1 MMSEAQEGRPR
12 DGPPSGVR
20 PSLVLISEPLV
31 SRDAVQLKFISSVAR
46 ALTGSFRVSIASTY
60 VTSEARE
67 RLETLGF
74 SVIAPDHDHYWIN
87 RFLRHV
93 GLRSEATLWTEAW
106 IRESLFGRN
115 RKLLARLLE
124 QRRFDFV
131 VNATNTAALQSDVW
145 WIQGPPLHVTL
156 QSMLSRDGRS
166 SGPLWLLCKLVKWF
180 DDQTTARLRTSGKIA
195 VAASNYVRQFYEQ
208 CGMEVRATIYNLS
221 DLSGFRPLP
230 RDGEPPYVL
239 AYIGKETEIDTLFRL
254 ASEGIRVVG
263 FGGKLV
269 PGMRPDQIRDAI
281 DFRGR
286 VDHDLLVSLYS
297 GAEFTV
303 FPFTNEPFGY
313 VPVESMACG
322 TPVLTYGKEG
332 PAETVVNGE
341 TGWLVHS
348 REEFVKK
355 ASALWH
361 GFDRLRFSAKAVW
374 RAAQFKPETQAR
386 VLVNLL
392 LNPGGVSDPN
402 GRGSSAWSPELS

>member
-1 MMSEAQEGRPR
+1 MSETRKGGQI
-12 DGPPSGVR
+12 DDLPSGAR
-20 PSLVLISEPLV
+20 PSLVLISEPLA
-31 SRDAVQLKFISSVAR
+31 SSDAVQLKFVSSVAR
-46 ALTGSFRVSIASTY
+46 ALTTSFRVSVASTY
-60 VTSEARE
+60 VAPEARK
-67 RLETLGF
+67 RLEALGF
-74 SVIAPDHDHYWIN
+74 PVIAPDHDHYWIN
-87 RFLRHV
+87 RLLRHA
-93 GLRSEATLWTEAW
+93 GLRSESTLWTEAW
-106 IRESLFGRN
+106 IREALFGRN
-115 RKLLARLLE
+115 RKLLVRLLE
-124 QRRFDFV
+124 GYRFDFV
-131 VNATNTAALQSDVW
+131 VNTTNTSALKSDVW
-145 WIQGPPLHVTL
+145 WVQGPPLHVTL
-156 QSMLSRDGRS
+156 ESMLSRDGRR
-166 SGPLWLLCKLVKWF
+166 SGPLWLLCQLVRWF
-180 DDQTTARLRTSGKIA
+180 DDQTTARLYSTGKIA

-269 PGMRPDQIRDAI
+269 PGMRPEQLRNTI

-348 REEFVKK
+348 RDEFVRK
-355 ASALWH
+355 ASTLWH

-386 VLVNLL
+386 ALANLL
-392 LNPGGVSDPN
+392 LNPSGISDSS
-402 GRGSSAWSPELS
+402 GRPSAGYVPGAAQ